1 MKFYLA
7 KKDTQNNYI
16 PAFAEDL
23 EISNKVKVGEIVE
36 ANIVDARNVMRHKK
50 LMKCFDIG
58 FHNQDRFKNKTKFKG
73 HILIKIGWC
82 TFYMN
87 ERGELFFTP
96 KSIKFEDLPEE
107 EIFLNEIYKP
117 CVEEIAKQIHITNEE
132 LAREVLNNF

>member
-23 EISNKVKVGEIVE
+23 EISNKVKVGDIIEV
-36 ANIVDARNVMRHKK
+36 NVVDARIVKRHNK
-50 LMKCFDIG
+50 LMKLFDIG
-58 FHNQDRFKNKTKFKG
+58 FNNQDKFHNKTKYRER
-73 HILIKIGWC
+73 ILIKIGWC
-82 TFYMN
+82 IMYMD
-87 ERGELFFTP
+87 EKGECYFTP
-96 KSIKFEDLPEE
+96 KSISFDILPDEQE
-107 EIFLNEIYKP
+107 FLKEIYNP